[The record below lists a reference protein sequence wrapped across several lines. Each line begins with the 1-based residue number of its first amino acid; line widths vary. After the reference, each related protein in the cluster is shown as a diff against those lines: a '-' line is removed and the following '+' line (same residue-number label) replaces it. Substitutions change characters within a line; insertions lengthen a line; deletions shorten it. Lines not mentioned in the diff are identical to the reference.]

1 MALVVVVV
9 MFEPAVIAGPALM
22 PLVVVVIAGPVEMAD
37 LVEYALVVVPTA
49 LALLLWC
56 WRDMVWICQM
66 YWTDQFSVHIG
77 KIRFPLVNP

>member
-56 WRDMVWICQM
+56 WRDMVWSSYRYLTNQ
-66 YWTDQFSVHIG
+66 
-77 KIRFPLVNP
+77 